1 MNDFDHFCGNVL
13 FHVVGHGDAVVA
25 VSVHFH
31 GGIDRLKQTFL
42 VNTGKDKAS
51 LVQRLGALGGSSDAN
66 SRERLFDAREE
77 TAFLGER
84 PTVGHHAK
92 GVHLQA
98 VVIMEPERLMLNH
111 APIKSESAL
120 FEALAA
126 SRMAGI
132 EDGQIVFSRHPVDR
146 GKQTDKVL
154 FGVNVLLA
162 VCGKQDVFS
171 FFQPQ
176 PPMDVARLDL
186 GKIVPQDFRHWTA
199 RHISPLFRQ
208 PTVGKITAGVLGIRH
223 VDVADDV
230 HDAAVGLFR
239 QTFVLAAVPRFHVEN
254 RNMQTLRTDDRQ
266 TGIGV
271 AQHENRVRLDLNHK
285 FVGLGDD
292 VAAGLTQIGAD
303 GVKIDVGIG
312 EFQILEEHAVEVV
325 VIVLTRVRKDRVKVR
340 AALSNDRREPDDLR
354 PCADD
359 DEQFQ
364 FAVVLPLDL
373 FKHLIFLPLRGDP

>member
-1 MNDFDHFCGNVL
+1 MSSASGRSVEVRMQTAGNGFPMLVKKL
-13 FHVVGHGDAVVA
+13 LSSG
-25 VSVHFH
+25 SVP
-31 GGIDRLKQTFL
+31 L
-42 VNTGKDKAS
+42 
-51 LVQRLGALGGSSDAN
+51 SD
-66 SRERLFDAREE
+66 
-77 TAFLGER
+77 T
-84 PTVGHHAK
+84 TQK

-132 EDGQIVFSRHPVDR
+132 EDGQIVFFRHLVDR

-154 FGVNVLLA
+154 FGVDVLFA
-162 VCGKQDVFS
+162 MRGKQDVFS
-171 FFQPQ
+171 LFQPK

-186 GKIVPQDFRHWTA
+186 GKIVPQDFRHGAA
-199 RHISPLFRQ
+199 RDISPLFRQ
-208 PTVGKITAGVLGIRH
+208 PTVGEITAGVLGIRH

-254 RNMQTLRTDDRQ
+254 RNMQALRADHRQ
-266 TGIGV
+266 AGVGITED
-271 AQHENRVRLDLNHK
+271 QNRVRLDLNHK

-325 VIVLTRVRKDRVKVR
+325 VIVLPRVREDRVKIR
-340 AALSNDRREPDDLR
+340 AAFCDDRRKPDNLR
-354 PCADD
+354 SRAHDD
-359 DEQFQ
+359 QQFQ
-364 FAVVLPLDL
+364 FAVILPLDL
-373 FKHLIFLPLRGDP
+373 FKHLIFLPLQGDP